1 MQVGDLAGELSLP
14 NAASADS
21 PVQRLGRSIR
31 FAISSLRQSLG
42 FCARGIRILCRD
54 LVEVALLLRTF
65 TQGKPLKAADVQVGA
80 AHGPWWSLMATD
92 GHWWHLMAP
101 DNPW

>member
-1 MQVGDLAGELSLP
+1 MHVIAPDCMQVGALAGELSLP

-31 FAISSLRQSLG
+31 FAVSSLRQSLG

-65 TQGKPLKAADVQVGA
+65 TQGKPLKSADVQVGA
-80 AHGPWWSLMATD
+80 TDAT
-92 GHWWHLMAP
+92 
-101 DNPW
+101 